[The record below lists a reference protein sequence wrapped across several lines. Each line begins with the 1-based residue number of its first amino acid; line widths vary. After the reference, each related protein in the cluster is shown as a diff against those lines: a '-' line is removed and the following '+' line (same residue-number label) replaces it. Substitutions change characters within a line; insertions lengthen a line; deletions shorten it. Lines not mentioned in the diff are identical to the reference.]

1 VRPATR
7 QGEGLAVWS
16 LLAADVLAVLVVYSV
31 LEPGELY
38 NVSRDG
44 LEGGLG
50 RALVQLNFPIALVAV
65 PLSLLALDALPRRA
79 WLAGAPAIAL
89 SVVVAWPGVVD
100 PDDLDARAVNGL
112 PAVGVVLALALT
124 VAAARRAGCGFASS
138 SPGDRVRIVAAVVV
152 VLVSLPWFAAEA
164 GWDLPGAWAFLTDD
178 LYAEP
183 GRPPTA
189 AVHLGHHHGFAGTLL
204 VLSALLLSRPRLTGR
219 RLRLAYGALVS
230 LQLAYGLVNLVE
242 DGWHEQVVKRGW
254 TEWDLPSA
262 LVPGPNAI
270 WLVVL
275 AGATVAFGL
284 GFARH
289 DPVPTRDNPV

>member
-1 VRPATR
+1 VSPATR

-31 LEPGELY
+31 LEPDELY
-38 NVSRDG
+38 NVSRTG
-44 LEGGLG
+44 LEGGIG

-65 PLSLLALDALPRRA
+65 PLTLLALDALPRRA
-79 WLAGAPAIAL
+79 WLVGGPAIAL
-89 SVVVAWPGVVD
+89 AAVVAWPGVVD
-100 PDDLDARAVNGL
+100 PDDLDARAVNVL
-112 PAVGVVLALALT
+112 PAVGVVLALVLT
-124 VAAARRAGCGFASS
+124 VAAARRAGAGFAPV
-138 SPGDRVRIVAAVVV
+138 SPGDRVRIVAAVMI

-164 GWDLPGAWAFLTDD
+164 GWHLPAAGVFLTDD

-204 VLSALLLSRPRLTGR
+204 ALSALVLSRPRLAGR
-219 RLRLAYGALVS
+219 RLRLVYGALVS
-230 LQLAYGLVNLVE
+230 LQLAYAIVNLAE

-254 TEWDLPSA
+254 AGWDIPSA
-262 LVPGPNAI
+262 LVPGPDAI

-275 AGATVAFGL
+275 AGAAVAFGL

-289 DPVPTRDNPV
+289 DHLPTRDTPA